1 MPAPQQEVTNMALIC
16 SLFYRPDFLKSPLL
30 AHATFA
36 DLTSIKWYRQLF
48 YFMPEGDCLKEAAR
62 VALNTCEGHLDYL
75 SPPHI
80 TWSIVNDDW
89 PGWKRG
95 CWTSRLT
102 DQSTLALPLPGM
114 TGSDPA
120 ERALNTLNDNI
131 TRFHNEENLQH
142 Y

>member
-36 DLTSIKWYRQLF
+36 DLTSIKRYRQLF

-62 VALNTCEGHLDYL
+62 VALNTCEGHMDYL

-80 TWSIVNDDW
+80 T
-89 PGWKRG
+89 
-95 CWTSRLT
+95 
-102 DQSTLALPLPGM
+102 
-114 TGSDPA
+114 
-120 ERALNTLNDNI
+120 
-131 TRFHNEENLQH
+131 
-142 Y
+142 